1 LLLDEFSPKKKI
13 TGESILTYHVITNR
27 SAAKYKSYD
36 DACHATK
43 EESLLNILLKELRT
57 AAMIN
62 SE

>member
-1 LLLDEFSPKKKI
+1 M
-13 TGESILTYHVITNR
+13 YHVITNR

-43 EESLLNILLKELRT
+43 EESLLNILLKELRI